1 MYIGRK
7 WPIARAEHM
16 TEDGVAWIAE
26 SRAGTGTWVI
36 REEGAPE
43 GSVLDSPIRG
53 AAFEFNEPEDGFMLA
68 TTKEQREALGM
79 SDDVWHELEVQL
91 RRDYEKRQAE
101 KLKSQGYKV

>member
-1 MYIGRK
+1 
-7 WPIARAEHM
+7 
-16 TEDGVAWIAE
+16 
-26 SRAGTGTWVI
+26 
-36 REEGAPE
+36 
-43 GSVLDSPIRG
+43 
-53 AAFEFNEPEDGFMLA
+53 MLA